1 MHKITIAYYIE
12 EENTNSDIYI
22 SIMIIYQVI
31 IGRHLKSSEE
41 TCVTKEKK
49 EIIDLSSQVWYPAKV
64 LNNL

>member
-22 SIMIIYQVI
+22 SIMIIYQEI

-41 TCVTKEKK
+41 TCATKEKK
-49 EIIDLSSQVWYPAKV
+49 KK
-64 LNNL
+64 